1 MTSLNIYDK
10 GNKISGNQMAESIP
24 WFLMLFNA
32 PLPPSKIH
40 HMLSLF

>member
-1 MTSLNIYDK
+1 MISLNIYDK
-10 GNKISGNQMAESIP
+10 GNKISGNQMATSIS
-24 WFLMLFNA
+24 WFRMLLNA